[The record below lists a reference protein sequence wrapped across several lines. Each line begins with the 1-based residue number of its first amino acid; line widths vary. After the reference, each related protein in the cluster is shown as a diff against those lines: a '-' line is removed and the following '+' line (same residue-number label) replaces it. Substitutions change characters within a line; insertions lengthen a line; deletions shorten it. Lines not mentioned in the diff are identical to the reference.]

1 MHLGSSQPVSPA
13 ARVSAARD
21 PPPASIESR
30 RPGYRPAAPRLGFF
44 DLRGNELVAYT
55 RCAQAS
61 SRRVEPRRR
70 RRPVRAR
77 NKDKRHSCILMA
89 GRARNTDGTHPR
101 ASSGARSVV
110 SGPFPEVLPPAWRRA
125 SFACDRTDPTE
136 LAELLVG
143 LDLGGV
149 GDGGMPPLATFVGP
163 AELS

>member
-1 MHLGSSQPVSPA
+1 METFL
-13 ARVSAARD
+13 
-21 PPPASIESR
+21 
-30 RPGYRPAAPRLGFF
+30 L
-44 DLRGNELVAYT
+44 
-55 RCAQAS
+55 
-61 SRRVEPRRR
+61 
-70 RRPVRAR
+70 
-77 NKDKRHSCILMA
+77 A

-125 SFACDRTDPTE
+125 SFACDRQDPTE

-149 GDGGMPPLATFVGP
+149 GGGGMPPPATLAGP